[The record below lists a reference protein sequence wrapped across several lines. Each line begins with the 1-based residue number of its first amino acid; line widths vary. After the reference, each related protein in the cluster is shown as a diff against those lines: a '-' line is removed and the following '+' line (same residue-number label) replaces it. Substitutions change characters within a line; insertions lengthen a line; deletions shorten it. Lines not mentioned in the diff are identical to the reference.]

1 MEDTKSPEII
11 TVSGACCAPH
21 MAKLDQ
27 ALEKA
32 LQEALADLGLA
43 VQIRKVSLS
52 AVLNFSQELPPEPRK
67 QVLALFQR
75 YNLRC
80 APMVLINGQ
89 VRFAGVPPSAQQVKE
104 ALRAA
109 VPSPQAT
116 TRASAGGCCGS
127 DSGSGSGCCG

>member
-1 MEDTKSPEII
+1 MEDTKSLEII

-27 ALEKA
+27 ALEKV
-32 LQEALADLGLA
+32 LQGAMSELGLNFP
-43 VQIRKVSLS
+43 VRKVSLS
-52 AVLNFSQELPPEPRK
+52 AVLNSSEELPPEPRK

-104 ALRAA
+104 ALQAA
-109 VPSPQAT
+109 VPSAQ
-116 TRASAGGCCGS
+116 S
-127 DSGSGSGCCG
+127 

>member
-1 MEDTKSPEII
+1 MDDTRSLEII

-27 ALEKA
+27 ALEKVLQQA
-32 LQEALADLGLA
+32 LGDLGLT
-43 VQIRKVSLS
+43 VPIRKVSLS
-52 AVLNFSQELPPEPRK
+52 AVLNSSQELPAEQRK
-67 QVLALFQR
+67 QVLGLFQR

-104 ALRAA
+104 ALQAA
-109 VPSPQAT
+109 VPSSQA
-116 TRASAGGCCGS
+116 
-127 DSGSGSGCCG
+127 

>member
-1 MEDTKSPEII
+1 MEDTKSLEII

-21 MAKLDQ
+21 MSKLDQ

-32 LQEALADLGLA
+32 LQGAMSELGLSLQ
-43 VQIRKVSLS
+43 VQKVSLS
-52 AVLNFSQELPPEPRK
+52 AVLNSKDALPPEQRQ

-80 APMVLINGQ
+80 APMMLINGQ

-104 ALRAA
+104 ALQA
-109 VPSPQAT
+109 VPSSQA
-116 TRASAGGCCGS
+116 
-127 DSGSGSGCCG
+127 